1 MTAAR
6 VTLLL
11 IVSASLLFA
20 GQVIADRAGTPES
33 DIGLSKSLAN
43 EIPTPEPTLPNTSD
57 PGEEPVDGAPFEG
70 GPPPVSHGVDDFLPI
85 TFERNDCVECH
96 AVEEK
101 LEGEATPIPPSHYT
115 DLRHAPDEVSS
126 ELIGARYNCVS
137 CHVSL
142 GQNEPLVG
150 NSFESD

>member
-1 MTAAR
+1 MTATR
-6 VTLLL
+6 VILLL
-11 IVSASLLFA
+11 IVSASLLIA

-43 EIPTPEPTLPNTSD
+43 EIPTPEPTLANASD
-57 PGEEPVDGAPFEG
+57 PGDEPVEGAPFAG
-70 GPPPVSHGVDDFLPI
+70 GPPPISHGMEDFLPI

-101 LEGEATPIPPSHYT
+101 LEGEATPIPASHYT
-115 DLRHAPDEVSS
+115 DLRHAPDTVGT

-137 CHVSL
+137 CHVAL

-150 NSFESD
+150 NSFESN